1 MWFVFPY
8 FNQILA
14 ILSATSTSTKIT
26 FNNIINHFNYLKNF
40 GTRNLTSSTNQG
52 HLSMQLASIDLFV
65 SPFIWPGFR
74 LAGGKEWADS
84 LHYWKNWLAPHVPST
99 ALPKKYW
106 FCNFHAVFGH
116 FPQITSTHK
125 STPFGKTCRLSSI
138 SVPLPKKLKTYV
150 YH

>member
-1 MWFVFPY
+1 MRFVFPY

-74 LAGGKEWADS
+74 LAGGGRNGGIPFTTGKIGLPPIS
-84 LHYWKNWLAPHVPST
+84 LPLLCQKNIDFVIFMQFLAIFPKLPPPISRPHLGKPVDYPQFQSPS
-99 ALPKKYW
+99 L
-106 FCNFHAVFGH
+106 
-116 FPQITSTHK
+116 K
-125 STPFGKTCRLSSI
+125 S
-138 SVPLPKKLKTYV
+138 
-150 YH
+150 